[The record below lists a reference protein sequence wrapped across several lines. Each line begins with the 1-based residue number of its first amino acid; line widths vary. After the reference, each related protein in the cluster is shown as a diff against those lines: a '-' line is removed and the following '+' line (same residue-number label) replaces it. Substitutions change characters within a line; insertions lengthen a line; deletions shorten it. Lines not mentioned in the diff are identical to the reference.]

1 LPKSNRR
8 IRQESSTLPL
18 SKSLRPAYLVVLLL
32 ALLAAWF
39 FWLQWRGPLLT
50 AYRVEMRP
58 LVQRVVA
65 SGEVDNQS
73 VAQVGSEIT
82 GVVTARHVRE
92 GDRVRKGDLLLELRD
107 EEQTARLREA
117 EAALRQLVDSSRPQ
131 AEATLEDAQ
140 SNLLQAQRELARRE
154 KLQARKLLSAE
165 ALEQA
170 RRAELAARVIRDRA
184 RLAAAALAAD
194 GSEERILR
202 ERLEAARTALARTR
216 ILAGFD
222 GIVQRRNVEPGDL
235 VQPGR
240 TLLEIARADSRE
252 ILLPLDEKNLA
263 PVAIGQQA
271 LVIADAYPDRPYRAE
286 VSFIAPSVDT
296 ARGTID
302 VHLQLL
308 EPADALRQGM
318 TVSVNIETEQALVLP
333 NDALRQRSG
342 STAEVLRVRDGH
354 AEPVT
359 VRLGLLGTAMSEIA
373 EGLEEGQLVLV
384 GEAEPGQRVRI
395 REQPIPGAG
404 S

>member
-170 RRAELAARVIRDRA
+170 
-184 RLAAAALAAD
+184 AAALAAD

-240 TLLEIARADSRE
+240 TLLEIARVDSRE

-302 VHLQLL
+302 VHLQLR
-308 EPADALRQGM
+308 EPAEALRQGM
-318 TVSVNIETEQALVLP
+318 TVSVNIETGRREQALVLP